1 MISAYS
7 ELIRIES
14 INSWIGINFTKD
26 EPEVI
31 KQYLL
36 NPSMGIDYL
45 NQHIAK
51 KITSETN
58 FELKFTSVFCH
69 GKPIIT
75 RTADSKV
82 ACKGST
88 PGCELGDLMTVFVL
102 LDKDKNTVFSTA
114 NIMQAKKADVLDSE
128 SQRCLYESDLT
139 FEMPYTITRFSSC
152 STPLRKL
159 PDYDHLRDRALS
171 FLILNNGHPL
181 AKHIPSTS
189 NLNYGWDYFIQ
200 LFLELKMGLKFNTPK
215 NKLDN
220 GWNCIVNDLLNVGSG
235 KAPSRT
241 VRGIGLEHL
250 KDLFNYYYYYPE
262 YKALNNRPGLP
273 IMLIICKDK
282 ERSIENQMK

>member
-7 ELIRIES
+7 DLIRTEAS
-14 INSWIGINFTKD
+14 KSWLGINFEKE
-26 EPEVI
+26 EPEII

-36 NPSMGIDYL
+36 NPAIGVDYL
-45 NQHIAK
+45 NQNIAK
-51 KITSETN
+51 KITEETN
-58 FELKFTSVFCH
+58 FELKFASVFCH
-69 GKPIIT
+69 KKPIVT
-75 RTADSKV
+75 RTADSIA
-82 ACKGST
+82 ACTGSS
-88 PGCELGDLMTVFVL
+88 PGCELGDLMTVFIL
-102 LDKDKNTVFSTA
+102 LDKDKKTVCSTA
-114 NIMQAKKADVLDSE
+114 NIMQAKKTDNLNSD

-139 FEMPYTITRFSSC
+139 FEMPNTVTKFSSC
-152 STPLRKL
+152 LTPSRTL

-171 FLILNNGHPL
+171 YLILNNGRPL
-181 AKHIPSTS
+181 AKDIPSSS

-200 LFLELKMGLKFNTPK
+200 LFLELKMGLEFTTAR
-215 NKLDN
+215 NKHDN

-262 YKALNNRPGLP
+262 YKAEHDRPGVP

-282 ERSIENQMK
+282 ERSVEKM